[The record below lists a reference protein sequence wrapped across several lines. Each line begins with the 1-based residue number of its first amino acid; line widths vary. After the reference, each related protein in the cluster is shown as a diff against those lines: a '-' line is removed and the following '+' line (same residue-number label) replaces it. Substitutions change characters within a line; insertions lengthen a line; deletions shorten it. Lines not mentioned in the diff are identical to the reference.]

1 MNILFDLD
9 GTLTDP
15 SPGFIASIRHA
26 LQTLQYPIPPDEIIR
41 QQIGPPI
48 ESGMAFLLGTSDVDA
63 VNAAITC
70 YRQRY
75 GTIGLFENSVYPGIE
90 ESLIALRDSGA
101 RMFVATSKPHVF
113 ANRILAHFGLSQYF
127 EALYGSELDGSHAN
141 KSELIAHLMRNESL
155 AAEST
160 IMIGDR
166 LHDAAGALS
175 NGLTSIGVLWGFGSR
190 EELLTAGVH
199 ALCDEPSQ
207 LPAVIRSIPQASL
220 A

>member
-26 LQTLQYPIPPDEIIR
+26 LQTLQRPIPSDEFIR

-48 ESGMAFLLGTSDVDA
+48 EIGMARLLGTSDIK
-63 VNAAITC
+63 AINEAINC

-75 GTIGLFENSVYPGIE
+75 GSIGLFENSVYPGIE

-113 ANRILAHFGLSQYF
+113 AKRILEHFGLNPYF
-127 EALYGSELDGSHAN
+127 EALYGSELDGTHAN
-141 KSELIAHLMRNESL
+141 KSILIALLLRQESL
-155 AAEST
+155 TAEST
-160 IMIGDR
+160 LMIGDR
-166 LHDAAGALS
+166 SHDAIGAIS
-175 NGLTSIGVLWGFGSR
+175 NGLSSIGVLWGFGSR
-190 EELLTAGVH
+190 EELVDAGVRAICEQPLQLL
-199 ALCDEPSQ
+199 ALIHG
-207 LPAVIRSIPQASL
+207 LAKASL

>member
-1 MNILFDLD
+1 MNILIDLD

-48 ESGMAFLLGTSDVDA
+48 ESGMALLLGTSDVEA

-75 GTIGLFENSVYPGIE
+75 GSIGLFENSVYAGIE
-90 ESLIALRDSGA
+90 ESLIALRNSGA
-101 RMFVATSKPHVF
+101 RMFVATSKPHAF
-113 ANRILAHFGLSQYF
+113 ANRILNHFGLSQYF
-127 EALYGSELDGSHAN
+127 EALYGSELDGTHAN
-141 KSELIAHLMRNESL
+141 KSVLISHLLQKESL

-175 NGLTSIGVLWGFGSR
+175 NGLTSIGVAWGFGSR
-190 EELLTAGVH
+190 EELTNAGVH
-199 ALCDEPSQ
+199 AICEQPSL
-207 LPAVIRSIPQASL
+207 LPTVISSL
-220 A
+220 KIKNMA